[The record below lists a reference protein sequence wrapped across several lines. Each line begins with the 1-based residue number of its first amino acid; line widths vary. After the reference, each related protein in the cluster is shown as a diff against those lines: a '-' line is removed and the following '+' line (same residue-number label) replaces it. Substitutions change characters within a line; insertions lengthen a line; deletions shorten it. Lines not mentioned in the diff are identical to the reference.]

1 MTVSEERLRVL
12 RTNNAELHME
22 TRECIKKALLILLE
36 KKPYGSVT
44 MTDII
49 NKSGVSR
56 SGVYKNYKNKDEI
69 MFDIYNEPINEIIN
83 ALGSSIF
90 ENIELIFTKGKE
102 HEQEFRTIV
111 DAGLEHN
118 ILTLMNRHY
127 ENVSVSFYI
136 PLWIGMIYNSF
147 FEWIKSGMTD
157 SVETTV
163 EKVKEGM
170 KLVARSIET
179 DLTNSNQ
186 NKRL

>member
-12 RTNNAELHME
+12 RANNAELHME
-22 TRECIKKALLILLE
+22 TRKYIKKALINLLE
-36 KKPYGSVT
+36 KRPYSSIS

-69 MFDIYNEPINEIIN
+69 MFDIYNEPITEIIN
-83 ALGSSIF
+83 TLGSSIF
-90 ENIELIFTKGKE
+90 DNMELIFLTGKK
-102 HEQEFRTIV
+102 HEKEFRTIV

-118 ILTLMNRHY
+118 ILAFMNKRY

-147 FEWIKSGMTD
+147 FEWIKSGMTEP
-157 SVETTV
+157 VETTV

-179 DLTNSNQ
+179 DLTNSKQNQ
-186 NKRL
+186 RL